1 MATFKSLTA
10 NWSVGSSWDTGVVPS
25 GTGSTATFSNINSH
39 AMVDGSPGNVGTLGI
54 SAGTIDIVSASTTLT
69 AKTLSQTGGVINVNA
84 GTLYTTGT
92 LTQGAGA
99 LDIGAGTLR
108 TNTIAQTG
116 GNIVFTGAGT
126 LEIDAYETSAV
137 TVDLGT
143 LAVHGTILWNFI
155 DKTTAHLTLK
165 NFLSGDA
172 LRVTVGTASTAGLK
186 LTYAGSATAGTVT
199 ISDTLGT
206 VGIVN
211 VSDPTGGLAQSAFSV
226 KTVGSGAST
235 YVELDTTVPC
245 FLRGTRIATARGE
258 VAVEDLRIGDLVVT
272 TFGCSQPV
280 TWIGTRA
287 YVTSLLP
294 EDVRAGLLPVRIAA
308 GALGEGRP
316 VRDLFVSPEHMMC
329 IGDVLVPAR
338 KLLNGTTIT
347 RAERFDVVRYFHVE
361 LPRHSVILAEGA
373 PAESFLDT
381 GNRNMFG
388 NVLDYLARGISP
400 DAPRQAP
407 CLPVVTGGAA
417 LEAVRAAL
425 AACAADLRAIA
436 APPVPVACCPARL
449 VA

>member
-1 MATFKSLTA
+1 
-10 NWSVGSSWDTGVVPS
+10 
-25 GTGSTATFSNINSH
+25 
-39 AMVDGSPGNVGTLGI
+39 VGTIDI

-69 AKTLSQTGGVINVNA
+69 TKTLKQTGGVININA
-84 GTLYTTGT
+84 GTLYASTS
-92 LTQGAGA
+92 LTQGPGTIN
-99 LDIGAGTLR
+99 IGAGTLR
-108 TNTIAQTG
+108 AYTINQSAG
-116 GNIVFTGAGT
+116 GSIVFTGAGT
-126 LEIDAYETSAV
+126 LQIDSFQFSAA

-143 LAVHGTILWNFI
+143 LAVHGTVLWNYI
-155 DKTTAHLTLK
+155 DKTTPHLTLK
-165 NFLSGDA
+165 NFFSGDA

-186 LTYAGSATAGTVT
+186 LTYSGNATAGTVT

-206 VGIVN
+206 VGVVN
-211 VSDPTGGLAQSAFSV
+211 VSDPTGGLGQSAFSV
-226 KTVGSGAST
+226 KTGGSGAGT

-258 VAVEDLRIGDLVVT
+258 VAVEDLCIGDLVVT
-272 TFGCSQPV
+272 ASGCPQPV

-316 VRDLFVSPEHMMC
+316 ARDLFVSPEHMMC
-329 IGDVLVPAR
+329 IGDVLVPAG

-347 RAERFDVVRYFHVE
+347 RAEDPGVVQYFHVE

-388 NVLDYLARGISP
+388 NVLDYLARGASL

-417 LEAVRAAL
+417 LEAVRATL
-425 AACAADLRAIA
+425 AACAGHPLPFVA
-436 APPVPVACCPARL
+436 ASMPVACWPARL